1 MSEFVQD
8 VGVDEW
14 QITSTVA
21 PRIGMF
27 NELHFVQK
35 PTHRGTSKTPYAMTL
50 CYDARFFHLVKIAPQ
65 NVLWQSPAFV
75 DLTCAL
81 CSGGHMFPS
90 HRLMRRRA
98 ASRLKGLYYA
108 EFSLPVLFLYSNIC
122 LWSVSELSR
131 NDKNPSATCFACSTL
146 HKKCLLKHAALE
158 VTPKRTLVPL
168 PGDHAPIQM
177 LVPPSSTK
185 HVDGLARHQF

>member
-1 MSEFVQD
+1 MSVFVQD

-14 QITSTVA
+14 QISSTVA

-50 CYDARFFHLVKIAPQ
+50 CYDAWSFYLVKIAPQ

-81 CSGGHMFPS
+81 CSVGHVFPF
-90 HRLMRRRA
+90 HRLMRRRVA
-98 ASRLKGLYYA
+98 LRLKGLYCRI
-108 EFSLPVLFLYSNIC
+108 LFTG
-122 LWSVSELSR
+122 VV
-131 NDKNPSATCFACSTL
+131 F
-146 HKKCLLKHAALE
+146 
-158 VTPKRTLVPL
+158 
-168 PGDHAPIQM
+168 IQ
-177 LVPPSSTK
+177 
-185 HVDGLARHQF
+185 